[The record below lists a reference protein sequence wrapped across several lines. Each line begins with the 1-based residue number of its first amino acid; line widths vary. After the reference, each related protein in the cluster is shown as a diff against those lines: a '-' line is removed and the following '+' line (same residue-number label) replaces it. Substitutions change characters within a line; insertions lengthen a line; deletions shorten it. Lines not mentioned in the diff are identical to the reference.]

1 MVQQRLFTV
10 GLLSRVEEVCDPLPR
25 GGWLSLRRF
34 ARWSSCF
41 MAMGSSIFRKAS
53 SICSIL
59 SPSVT
64 STKSMGDVRPC
75 LKKCKTHVEN
85 NRTFV
90 SKTIPYSFI
99 MQIVWLIHGTHGAWK
114 GPVNLSSGIFPQ
126 MLEQVG
132 QHGIL
137 ELVDRGHVLP
147 QYLWCTAELANGAV
161 MAEASACAR
170 SRPDQME
177 SPIYHLWW

>member
-1 MVQQRLFTV
+1 
-10 GLLSRVEEVCDPLPR
+10 
-25 GGWLSLRRF
+25 
-34 ARWSSCF
+34 
-41 MAMGSSIFRKAS
+41 MAMGSSMFRKAS

-75 LKKCKTHVEN
+75 LKKSKAQVEY

-90 SKTIPYSFI
+90 SKTIPYSVI
-99 MQIVWLIHGTHGAWK
+99 MQDCMAHSKCTWVSWK

-137 ELVDRGHVLP
+137 ELVD
-147 QYLWCTAELANGAV
+147 QWSCGARV
-161 MAEASACAR
+161 SLVYR
-170 SRPDQME
+170 
-177 SPIYHLWW
+177 